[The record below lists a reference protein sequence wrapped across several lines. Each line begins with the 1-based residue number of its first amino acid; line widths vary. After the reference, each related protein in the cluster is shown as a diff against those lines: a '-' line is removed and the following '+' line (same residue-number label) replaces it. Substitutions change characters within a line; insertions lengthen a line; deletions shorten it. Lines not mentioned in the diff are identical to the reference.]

1 MYHHIQHSLSLE
13 DFMGHNPPKFNQ
25 RVDSDKYLEDRKLSY
40 VIYMLTGEVELN
52 ICWKVE
58 GRMLPWITSK

>member
-1 MYHHIQHSLSLE
+1 
-13 DFMGHNPPKFNQ
+13 MGHNPPKFNQ